1 VNSVI
6 KHWRLFDS
14 ITAKQIRQLRT
25 AGIYVKIE
33 DDVSY
38 LDFPLKG
45 RVPFVKSQDVYIS
58 TLNEKQET
66 LLHIMFVDNLK
77 FMGYT
82 DAEIR

>member
-1 VNSVI
+1 MI

-14 ITAKQIRQLRT
+14 ITAEQIKQLDT
-25 AGIYVKIE
+25 AGIYVRIE
-33 DDVSY
+33 DDVS
-38 LDFPLKG
+38 DFEFPFAGK
-45 RVPFVKSQDVYIS
+45 VQFVKSRDIYIS
-58 TLNEKQET
+58 TTDEKQET

>member
-1 VNSVI
+1 MI

-14 ITAKQIRQLRT
+14 ITAEQIRQLRT

-38 LDFPLKG
+38 LDFPLQG

-66 LLHIMFVDNLK
+66 LLHIMFVDTLK

>member
-1 VNSVI
+1 MI
-6 KHWRLFDS
+6 KHWRLFDT
-14 ITAKQIRQLRT
+14 ITQEQIKQLRT
-25 AGIYVKIE
+25 AKIFVRIE

-38 LDFPLKG
+38 LDFPLQG

-66 LLHIMFVDNLK
+66 LLHIMFPDNLK
-77 FMGYT
+77 FMGYS